1 MRDLK
6 AKTERYLPVNSKRLN
21 IFFKEYLSILKLEK
35 NLSDN
40 TVASYGNDI
49 NSFLQFVE
57 TRRIDDPSNIKHY
70 HIADFFKSLKEL
82 GLAGSS
88 AARYYSSIKGFFNYL
103 FISKYITEN
112 PLEKVSSPKL
122 AKNLPSVL
130 SVQEMDLILSK
141 PDINDKLG
149 LRDKAVLELLY
160 ACGTRVSELI
170 NIKISDL
177 FFDDDVIRV
186 FGKGSKERI
195 IPIGRSAVNWTNKYL
210 KGSRVLLMK
219 KSKSENYLFLNN
231 RGTKLSRMGVWKIV
245 DRYVKEAGIEKEVHP
260 HTFRHSFATH
270 LLEGGADLRA
280 VQEMLG
286 HADIST
292 TQIYTHIDRD
302 YIKQVHKEFH
312 PRG

>member
-1 MRDLK
+1 M
-6 AKTERYLPVNSKRLN
+6 
-21 IFFKEYLSILKLEK
+21 
-35 NLSDN
+35 
-40 TVASYGNDI
+40 
-49 NSFLQFVE
+49 
-57 TRRIDDPSNIKHY
+57 
-70 HIADFFKSLKEL
+70 
-82 GLAGSS
+82 
-88 AARYYSSIKGFFNYL
+88 
-103 FISKYITEN
+103 
-112 PLEKVSSPKL
+112 
-122 AKNLPSVL
+122 
-130 SVQEMDLILSK
+130 
-141 PDINDKLG
+141 
-149 LRDKAVLELLY
+149 LELFY

-177 FFDDDVIRV
+177 FFDEDVIRV

-195 IPIGRSAVNWTNKYL
+195 VPIGSSAVKWINKYL
-210 KGSRVLLMK
+210 KESRILLMK
-219 KSKSENYLFLNN
+219 KTKSENYLFLNN